1 MFLATQQV
9 PISVRTIET
18 TPFITVVGSY
28 HPKLSKVRAK
38 CSSSATAPSP
48 TTIPRSNE
56 TAFLPPLN
64 STECQRVLESIDRA
78 IIPLPF
84 ATNMYR
90 LVS

>member
-1 MFLATQQV
+1 
-9 PISVRTIET
+9 
-18 TPFITVVGSY
+18 
-28 HPKLSKVRAK
+28 
-38 CSSSATAPSP
+38 
-48 TTIPRSNE
+48 
-56 TAFLPPLN
+56 LPPLN